1 MHAPHR
7 SWPLALMALAV
18 LFVLPATASAADL
31 HATPAT
37 FSSVFAGAQGG
48 DRVLLASG
56 NYGNWGGG
64 AKPAPGVTI
73 APESG
78 AAPTFSG
85 GTFGSSVRNITI
97 QGITYTGPVDVGPG
111 STPLNLTFDGDTW
124 GNVGQGAHEGR
135 LSIAGGGSNAIGSNG
150 VQIMNSTFGPGG
162 CSDGI
167 QDSSKGTEIGPNN
180 EFKNIT
186 QSCSASSAHVDSIQV
201 YASNYVWIHDNY
213 IHDGEQGIMSPD
225 GPSTGYRIE
234 NNVIHTSTGYPCMH
248 IGDNRDSTIS
258 HNVCRNGAIRLYE
271 GNQGVASQNVTAQN
285 NVAAI
290 DASACS
296 GCTID
301 HNVSPGAVSFVGGV
315 GRCAYAI
322 VSPGTGSDGT
332 PIGLNDCVAGPPAP
346 PPTNPPP
353 TNPPPTNPPPTNP
366 PPTNPPPTNP
376 PPTNPPSTNPPP
388 TNTTP
393 TASFTSSPASPV
405 TGGAVTFDAADS
417 TCEDTPCTYTWVDDG
432 FDGPGGSQWP
442 LGNGATLSFTFRG
455 AGVKNVRLT
464 VADADGDTDTTLHPI
479 TVTTAPT
486 NPPPTEPPPTNPPPT
501 NPPPTNPPPTNPP
514 GDTTPPDTTIVSGP
528 SGTTTDAT
536 PTFAFT
542 SSESNPAFE
551 CQVDSGPWIDCTSP
565 WTPAALSGGDHVVAV
580 RSTDVAG
587 NTDPSPATR
596 SFTVAGPP
604 PALSVLLGTTTVQP
618 VADSVSA
625 GSAEA
630 FAATAGASGSVS
642 RISVY
647 VDVGNTA
654 PSMVVGIYSDDN
666 GHPGSLLAKGTRT
679 GLTALGWNDVTVP
692 RTALQSGQDYWI
704 AVLGLGN
711 GDLRFRDGV
720 GFSCRS
726 EVSRSTTLTTLPTT
740 WQTGPVWASCDLA
753 ANAAG

>member
-7 SWPLALMALAV
+7 SWPLALIALAV

-56 NYGNWGGG
+56 SYGNWAGA

-78 AAPTFSG
+78 ANPTFSG

-97 QGITYTGPVDVGPG
+97 QGVTYTGPVDVEPG

-150 VQIMNSTFGPGG
+150 VQVKNSTFGPGG

-167 QDSSKGTEIGPNN
+167 QDSSKGTEIGPGN
-180 EFKNIT
+180 EFKSIT

-258 HNVCRNGAIRLYE
+258 HNVCVNGAIRLYG
-271 GNQGVASQNVTAQN
+271 GNQGVASQNITAQN

-290 DASACS
+290 DNSACS
-296 GCTID
+296 GCTVD
-301 HNVSPGAVSFVGGV
+301 HNVSPGLVSFLGGV

-322 VSPGTGSDGT
+322 LSPGTGSDGT

-376 PPTNPPSTNPPP
+376 PPPADA
-388 TNTTP
+388 TP
-393 TASFTSSPASPV
+393 TARFTSSPASPV
-405 TGGAVTFDAADS
+405 TGQAVTFDAADS

-432 FDGPGGSQWP
+432 FDGASGAQWP
-442 LGNGATLSFTFRG
+442 LGNGATMSFTFHG

-464 VADADGDTDTTLHPI
+464 VADADGDTDTTLDPI

-486 NPPPTEPPPTNPPPT
+486 NPPPTNPPPT

-514 GDTTPPDTTIVSGP
+514 GDTTAPDTTIVSGP

-536 PTFAFT
+536 PTFAFA
-542 SSESNPAFE
+542 SSEADPAFE

-604 PALSVLLGTTTVQP
+604 PALSVLLGSTAVQP

-630 FAATAGASGSVS
+630 FAATARASGSVS
-642 RISVY
+642 QVSIY

-654 PSMVVGIYSDDN
+654 PSMVVGLYSDED
-666 GHPGSLLAKGTRT
+666 GHPGTLLTQGTRT

-692 RTALQSGQDYWI
+692 RAALQSGERYWI
-704 AVLGLGN
+704 ALLGLGSGN
-711 GDLRFRDGV
+711 LRFRDGV
-720 GFSCRS
+720 GFSCHS
-726 EVSRSTTLTTLPTT
+726 EVSRASTLTTLPDT
-740 WQTGPVWASCDLA
+740 WQTGAVWASCDLA
-753 ANAAG
+753 ASAAG

>member
-7 SWPLALMALAV
+7 SWPLALIALAV

-73 APESG
+73 APETG

-97 QGITYTGPVDVGPG
+97 QGITYTGPVDVEPG

-150 VQIMNSTFGPGG
+150 VQVENSTFGPGG

-186 QSCSASSAHVDSIQV
+186 QSCSAGEAHVDSIQV

-258 HNVCRNGAIRLYE
+258 HNVCRNGAIRLYG
-271 GNQGVASQNVTAQN
+271 GNQGVASQNITAQN

-290 DASACS
+290 DNSACS
-296 GCTID
+296 GCTVD
-301 HNVSPGAVSFVGGV
+301 HNVAPSAVSFVGGV
-315 GRCAYAI
+315 GRCAFAI
-322 VSPGTGSDGT
+322 LSPGTGSDGT
-332 PIGLNDCVAGPPAP
+332 PIGLNDCVAGPPSPPPTNPPPTEPPPTTPPPTTP

-353 TNPPPTNPPPTNP
+353 TNPPPAN
-366 PPTNPPPTNP
+366 
-376 PPTNPPSTNPPP
+376 S
-388 TNTTP
+388 TP
-393 TASFTSSPASPV
+393 TARFTSSPASPV
-405 TGGAVTFDAADS
+405 TGEAVTFDASDS

-432 FDGPGGSQWP
+432 FDGPGGVQWP
-442 LGNGATLSFTFRG
+442 LGNGRTLSFTFRG

-479 TVTTAPT
+479 TVTTAST
-486 NPPPTEPPPTNPPPT
+486 TPPPTEPPPT

-536 PTFAFT
+536 PTFTFT
-542 SSESNPAFE
+542 SSEGNPAFE
-551 CQVDSGPWIDCTSP
+551 CQVDAGPWIDCTSP

-604 PALSVLLGTTTVQP
+604 PALSVLLGTTAVQP

-630 FAATAGASGSVS
+630 FAATASASGSVS

-647 VDVGNTA
+647 VDIGNTV

-666 GHPGSLLAKGTRT
+666 GHPGTLLAKGTRT
-679 GLTALGWNDVTVP
+679 GLTALGWNDVSVP
-692 RTALQSGQDYWI
+692 RTALQSGEDYWI
-704 AVLGLGN
+704 AVLGLGD
-711 GDLRFRDGV
+711 GTLRFRDGI
-720 GFSCRS
+720 GFSCHS
-726 EVSRSTTLTTLPTT
+726 EVSRSTALDTLPSS
-740 WQTGPVWASCDLA
+740 WQTGLVWASCNLA

>member
-7 SWPLALMALAV
+7 SWFLALMALAV
-18 LFVLPATASAADL
+18 LFVVPATASAADL

-97 QGITYTGPVDVGPG
+97 QGITYTGPVDVEPG

-150 VQIMNSTFGPGG
+150 VQVMNSTFGPGG

-180 EFKNIT
+180 EFTNIT
-186 QSCSASSAHVDSIQV
+186 QSCSASTAHVDSIQV

-258 HNVCRNGAIRLYE
+258 HNVCRNGAIRLYG
-271 GNQGVASQNVTAQN
+271 GNQGVASQNITAQN

-290 DASACS
+290 DNSDCS
-296 GCTID
+296 GCTVD
-301 HNVSPGAVSFVGGV
+301 HNVSPSAVSFVGGV
-315 GRCAYAI
+315 GRCAFAI
-322 VSPGTGSDGT
+322 LSPGTGSDGT
-332 PIGLNDCVAGPPAP
+332 PIGLNDCVAGPPSPPPTTPPPTTPPPTTPPPTTPPPTTP

-353 TNPPPTNPPPTNP
+353 AN
-366 PPTNPPPTNP
+366 
-376 PPTNPPSTNPPP
+376 SI
-388 TNTTP
+388 P

-405 TGGAVTFDAADS
+405 TGEAVTFDATDS
-417 TCEDTPCTYTWVDDG
+417 KCDDTPCTYTWVDDG
-432 FDGPGGSQWP
+432 FDGSGGVQWP
-442 LGNGATLSFTFRG
+442 LGNGSKLSFTFRG

-486 NPPPTEPPPTNPPPT
+486 NPPPTTPPPTDPPPT
-501 NPPPTNPPPTNPP
+501 TPPPTNPP
-514 GDTTPPDTTIVSGP
+514 GDNTPPDTTIVSGP

-542 SSESNPAFE
+542 SSEPDPAFE

-604 PALSVLLGTTTVQP
+604 PALSVLLGTTAVQP

-630 FAATAGASGSVS
+630 FAATASASGSVS

-654 PSMVVGIYSDDN
+654 PSMVVGIYDDDN
-666 GHPGSLLAKGTRT
+666 GHPGTLLAAGTRT
-679 GLTALGWNDVTVP
+679 GLTSLGWNDVTVP

-704 AVLGLGN
+704 AVLGLGD
-711 GDLRFRDGV
+711 GTLRFRDGV

-726 EVSRSTTLTTLPTT
+726 EVSRSSTLTTLPAI

>member
-1 MHAPHR
+1 MHAPRR

-18 LFVLPATASAADL
+18 LLVLPATASAADL

-37 FSSVFAGAQGG
+37 FSSVFAGAQAG

-56 NYGNWGGG
+56 SYGSWGGG

-73 APESG
+73 APEPG
-78 AAPTFSG
+78 ASPSFSG

-97 QGITYTGPVDVGPG
+97 QGVTYTGAVDVEPG

-135 LSIAGGGSNAIGSNG
+135 LSIAGGGASAIGSNG
-150 VQIMNSTFGPGG
+150 VQVKNSTFGPGG

-167 QDSSKGTEIGPNN
+167 QDSSKGTEIGPGN
-180 EFKNIT
+180 EFKSIT

-258 HNVCRNGAIRLYE
+258 HNVCVNGAIRLYG
-271 GNQGVASQNVTAQN
+271 GNQGVASQNITAQN

-290 DASACS
+290 DSSACS
-296 GCTID
+296 GCTVD
-301 HNVSPGAVSFVGGV
+301 HNVSPGLVSFLGGV

-322 VSPGTGSDGT
+322 LSPGAGSDGT

-366 PPTNPPPTNP
+366 PPTSPPPTNP
-376 PPTNPPSTNPPP
+376 PPTNPPPANA
-388 TNTTP
+388 TP
-393 TASFTSSPASPV
+393 TARFTSSPASPV
-405 TGGAVTFDAADS
+405 TGEAVTFDAADS
-417 TCEDTPCTYTWVDDG
+417 TCVDTPCTYTWVDDG
-432 FDGPGGSQWP
+432 FDGASGAQWP
-442 LGNGATLSFTFRG
+442 LGNGRTMSFTFRG
-455 AGVKNVRLT
+455 AGVKSVRLT
-464 VADADGDTDTTLHPI
+464 VADADGDTDTTLHAI

-486 NPPPTEPPPTNPPPT
+486 TPPPT

-514 GDTTPPDTTIVSGP
+514 GDNAAPDTTIVSGP

-536 PTFAFT
+536 PTFAFA
-542 SSESNPAFE
+542 SSEANPVFE

-565 WTPAALSGGDHVVAV
+565 WTPAALNGGDHVVAV

-604 PALSVLLGTTTVQP
+604 PALSVLLGSAAVQP

-630 FAATAGASGSVS
+630 FAATAKASGSVS
-642 RISVY
+642 QVSLY

-654 PSMVVGIYSDDN
+654 PSMVVGIYSDDD
-666 GHPGSLLAKGTRT
+666 GHPGTLLTQGTRT
-679 GLTALGWNDVTVP
+679 GLTALGWNDVAVP
-692 RTALQSGQDYWI
+692 RTALRGGEPYWI
-704 AVLGLGN
+704 ALLGLGN
-711 GDLRFRDGV
+711 GTLRFRDGV
-720 GFSCRS
+720 GFSCHS
-726 EVSRSTTLTTLPTT
+726 EVSRSTTLTTLPGT
-740 WQTGPVWASCDLA
+740 WQTGAVWASCDLA
-753 ANAAG
+753 ASAAG

>member
-7 SWPLALMALAV
+7 SWLLALIALAV
-18 LFVLPATASAADL
+18 LFILPATASAADL

-73 APESG
+73 APETG

-111 STPLNLTFDGDTW
+111 STPLNLIFDGDTW

-150 VQIMNSTFGPGG
+150 VQVKNSTFGPGG

-167 QDSSKGTEIGPNN
+167 QDSSKGTEIGPGN

-186 QSCSASSAHVDSIQV
+186 QSCSASTAHVDSIQV

-271 GNQGVASQNVTAQN
+271 GNQGVASQNITAQN

-290 DASACS
+290 DNSACS
-296 GCTID
+296 GCTVD
-301 HNVSPGAVSFVGGV
+301 HNVSPGAS
-315 GRCAYAI
+315 ASWAA
-322 VSPGTGSDGT
+322 SAAAPT
-332 PIGLNDCVAGPPAP
+332 PSSRRDRQRRHPYRPQRLRRWTAGARP

-376 PPTNPPSTNPPP
+376 TTHEPAADHEQHADGPLHVLAGQPGHRAGRDLRRGRLDVRRHAVHLHVGRRRLRRPRRRAVAAGQRAHALVHLPRSRRQERPPDRRRRRRRHRHDARPDHRDDGADHAAADQPAADQPAAHEPAADQPAADQPAAGERHTRRP
-388 TNTTP
+388 TRR
-393 TASFTSSPASPV
+393 SSPGPAARRPTRRRRSPSPPRRA
-405 TGGAVTFDAADS
+405 TRPSSARS
-417 TCEDTPCTYTWVDDG
+417 TPAR
-432 FDGPGGSQWP
+432 GST
-442 LGNGATLSFTFRG
+442 ARARG
-455 AGVKNVRLT
+455 AR
-464 VADADGDTDTTLHPI
+464 
-479 TVTTAPT
+479 
-486 NPPPTEPPPTNPPPT
+486 PP
-501 NPPPTNPPPTNPP
+501 
-514 GDTTPPDTTIVSGP
+514 
-528 SGTTTDAT
+528 
-536 PTFAFT
+536 
-542 SSESNPAFE
+542 
-551 CQVDSGPWIDCTSP
+551 
-565 WTPAALSGGDHVVAV
+565 
-580 RSTDVAG
+580 
-587 NTDPSPATR
+587 
-596 SFTVAGPP
+596 
-604 PALSVLLGTTTVQP
+604 
-618 VADSVSA
+618 
-625 GSAEA
+625 
-630 FAATAGASGSVS
+630 
-642 RISVY
+642 
-647 VDVGNTA
+647 
-654 PSMVVGIYSDDN
+654 
-666 GHPGSLLAKGTRT
+666 
-679 GLTALGWNDVTVP
+679 
-692 RTALQSGQDYWI
+692 
-704 AVLGLGN
+704 
-711 GDLRFRDGV
+711 
-720 GFSCRS
+720 
-726 EVSRSTTLTTLPTT
+726 
-740 WQTGPVWASCDLA
+740 
-753 ANAAG
+753 

>member
-1 MHAPHR
+1 
-7 SWPLALMALAV
+7 MALAV

-37 FSSVFAGAQGG
+37 FASMFAGAQGG

-56 NYGNWGGG
+56 SYGNWGGG

-78 AAPTFSG
+78 ASPTFSG

-97 QGITYTGPVDVGPG
+97 QGVTYTDAVDVEPG

-150 VQIMNSTFGPGG
+150 VQVKNSTFGPGG

-167 QDSSKGTEIGPNN
+167 QDSSKGTEIGPGN
-180 EFKNIT
+180 EFKGIT

-234 NNVIHTSTGYPCMH
+234 NNVIQTSTGYPCMH

-258 HNVCRNGAIRLYE
+258 HNVCVNGAIRLYE
-271 GNQGVASQNVTAQN
+271 GNQGVASQNITAQN

-290 DASACS
+290 DSSACS
-296 GCTID
+296 GCTVD
-301 HNVSPGAVSFVGGV
+301 HNVGPGLVSFLGGL

-322 VSPGTGSDGT
+322 LSPGTGSDGT

-376 PPTNPPSTNPPP
+376 PPTNPPPTNPPP
-388 TNTTP
+388 TNPPPTNPPPPANATP
-393 TASFTSSPASPV
+393 TARFTSSPASPV
-405 TGGAVTFDAADS
+405 TGQAVTFDAADS

-432 FDGPGGSQWP
+432 FDGASGAQWP
-442 LGNGATLSFTFRG
+442 LGNGRTMSFTFRG

-464 VADADGDTDTTLHPI
+464 VADADGDTDTTMHPI
-479 TVTTAPT
+479 TVTTAST
-486 NPPPTEPPPTNPPPT
+486 TPPPT

-536 PTFAFT
+536 PTFTFT
-542 SSESNPAFE
+542 SSESDPAFE
-551 CQVDSGPWIDCTSP
+551 CQIDSGQWIDCTSP

-604 PALSVLLGTTTVQP
+604 PALAVLLGSAAVQP

-630 FAATAGASGSVS
+630 FAATANASGSVS
-642 RISVY
+642 QVSVY
-647 VDVGNTA
+647 VDIGNTA
-654 PSMVVGIYSDDN
+654 PSMVVGIYSDD
-666 GHPGSLLAKGTRT
+666 GDHPGTLLTQGTRT
-679 GLTALGWNDVTVP
+679 GLTALGWNDVPVP
-692 RTALQSGQDYWI
+692 RTALRSGQRYWI
-704 AVLGLGN
+704 ALLGLGN
-711 GDLRFRDGV
+711 GNLRFRDGA
-720 GFSCRS
+720 GFSCHS
-726 EVSRSTTLTTLPTT
+726 EVSRATTLTTLPDT
-740 WQTGPVWASCDLA
+740 WQTGAVWASCDLA

>member
-7 SWPLALMALAV
+7 SWPLALIALAV

-37 FSSVFAGAQGG
+37 FSSVFAGAGGG

-64 AKPAPGVTI
+64 AKPAPGVAI
-73 APESG
+73 APEPG

-85 GTFGSSVRNITI
+85 GTFGSSVRNITV
-97 QGITYTGPVDVGPG
+97 QGITYTGPVDVEPG

-150 VQIMNSTFGPGG
+150 VQVMNSTFGPGG

-258 HNVCRNGAIRLYE
+258 HNVCRNGAIRLYG
-271 GNQGVASQNVTAQN
+271 GNQGVSSQNITAQN

-290 DASACS
+290 DNSDCS
-296 GCTID
+296 GCTVD

-322 VSPGTGSDGT
+322 LSPGTGSDGT

-346 PPTNPPP
+346 PPPTTPPP
-353 TNPPPTNPPPTNP
+353 TTPPPTTPPPTTP
-366 PPTNPPPTNP
+366 PPTTPPPTTP
-376 PPTNPPSTNPPP
+376 PPTTPPP

-393 TASFTSSPASPV
+393 TARFTSSPASPV
-405 TGGAVTFDAADS
+405 TGQAVTFDAADS
-417 TCEDTPCTYTWVDDG
+417 TCADTPCTYTWVDDG
-432 FDGPGGSQWP
+432 FDGAGGAQWP
-442 LGNGATLSFTFRG
+442 LGNGRTLSFTFRG

-464 VADADGDTDTTLHPI
+464 VADADGDTDTTLHAI
-479 TVTTAPT
+479 TVTTAPVT
-486 NPPPTEPPPTNPPPT
+486 PPPTDNPPPPPTNPPPA
-501 NPPPTNPPPTNPP
+501 

-551 CQVDSGPWIDCTSP
+551 CRVDSGPWIDCTSP

-604 PALSVLLGTTTVQP
+604 PALSVLLGTATVQP

-630 FAATAGASGSVS
+630 FAATASASGSVS
-642 RISVY
+642 QVSVY
-647 VDVGNTA
+647 VDVGTTV
-654 PSMVVGIYSDDN
+654 PTMVVGIYSDDA
-666 GHPGSLLAKGTRT
+666 GHPGTLLAQGTRT

-692 RTALQSGQDYWI
+692 RTSLQSGQRYWI
-704 AVLGLGN
+704 ALLGLGD

-720 GFSCRS
+720 GFSCHS
-726 EVSRSTTLTTLPTT
+726 EVSRSTTLSTLPTT

>member
-7 SWPLALMALAV
+7 SWPFALIALAV
-18 LFVLPATASAADL
+18 LFILPATASAADL

-37 FSSVFAGAQGG
+37 FSSVFAGAAGG

-56 NYGNWGGG
+56 DYGNWGGG

-73 APESG
+73 APEPG

-111 STPLNLTFDGDTW
+111 STPLNLIFDGDTW
-124 GNVGQGAHEGR
+124 GNVGQGTHEGR

-258 HNVCRNGAIRLYE
+258 HNVCRNGAIRLYG
-271 GNQGVASQNVTAQN
+271 GNQGVASQNITAQN

-290 DASACS
+290 DNSDCS
-296 GCTID
+296 GCTVD

-322 VSPGTGSDGT
+322 LSPGTGSDGT

-346 PPTNPPP
+346 PPP

-366 PPTNPPPTNP
+366 PPTNPPPPTP
-376 PPTNPPSTNPPP
+376 PPTTPPPTTPPP

-393 TASFTSSPASPV
+393 TARFTSSPASPV
-405 TGGAVTFDAADS
+405 TGQAVTFDAADS
-417 TCEDTPCTYTWVDDG
+417 TCADTPCTYT
-432 FDGPGGSQWP
+432 
-442 LGNGATLSFTFRG
+442 
-455 AGVKNVRLT
+455 
-464 VADADGDTDTTLHPI
+464 
-479 TVTTAPT
+479 
-486 NPPPTEPPPTNPPPT
+486 
-501 NPPPTNPPPTNPP
+501 
-514 GDTTPPDTTIVSGP
+514 
-528 SGTTTDAT
+528 
-536 PTFAFT
+536 
-542 SSESNPAFE
+542 
-551 CQVDSGPWIDCTSP
+551 
-565 WTPAALSGGDHVVAV
+565 
-580 RSTDVAG
+580 
-587 NTDPSPATR
+587 
-596 SFTVAGPP
+596 
-604 PALSVLLGTTTVQP
+604 
-618 VADSVSA
+618 
-625 GSAEA
+625 
-630 FAATAGASGSVS
+630 
-642 RISVY
+642 
-647 VDVGNTA
+647 
-654 PSMVVGIYSDDN
+654 
-666 GHPGSLLAKGTRT
+666 
-679 GLTALGWNDVTVP
+679 
-692 RTALQSGQDYWI
+692 
-704 AVLGLGN
+704 
-711 GDLRFRDGV
+711 
-720 GFSCRS
+720 
-726 EVSRSTTLTTLPTT
+726 
-740 WQTGPVWASCDLA
+740 
-753 ANAAG
+753 

>member
-1 MHAPHR
+1 MAR
-7 SWPLALMALAV
+7 WFSFNRRRTGLILVSTVAASVAL
-18 LFVLPATASAADL
+18 LPSAARATDF
-31 HATPAT
+31 HATPSSFASM
-37 FSSVFAGAQGG
+37 FSQAQGG
-48 DRVLLASG
+48 DTVYLASG
-56 NYGNWGGG
+56 SYGSWGGG
-64 AKPAPGVTI
+64 AKSSMVVLA
-73 APESG
+73 ADAG
-78 AAPTFSG
+78 ASPSMSG
-85 GTFGSSVRNITI
+85 GNFSSGVRNITI
-97 QGITYTGPVDVGPG
+97 KGVTFTGPVEVSPG
-111 STPLNLTFDGDTW
+111 SAPLNLVFDGDTW
-124 GNVGQGAHEGR
+124 GNVGHAAHEGR

-150 VQIMNSTFGPGG
+150 VQVMNSTFGPGG

-167 QDSSKGTEIGPNN
+167 QDSSNGTEIGPGN
-180 EFKNIT
+180 EFKSIT
-186 QSCSASSAHVDSIQV
+186 QSCSASEAHVDSIQV

-271 GNQGVASQNVTAQN
+271 GNQGVASQNITAQN
-285 NVAAI
+285 NVAEI
-290 DASACS
+290 DSSACS

-301 HNVSPGAVSFVGGV
+301 HNVSPGAVSFLGGV

-376 PPTNPPSTNPPP
+376 PPPANA
-388 TNTTP
+388 TP
-393 TASFTSSPASPV
+393 TARFTSSPASPV
-405 TGGAVTFDAADS
+405 TGQAVAFDAADS

-432 FDGPGGSQWP
+432 FDGASGAQWP
-442 LGNGATLSFTFRG
+442 LGNGPTMSFTFRG

-464 VADADGDTDTTLHPI
+464 VADADGDTDTTLDPI

-486 NPPPTEPPPTNPPPT
+486 TPPPT

-514 GDTTPPDTTIVSGP
+514 GDNTPPDTTIVSGP

-536 PTFAFT
+536 PTFAFA
-542 SSESNPAFE
+542 SSEANPAFE

-604 PALSVLLGTTTVQP
+604 PALSLLLGSAAVQP

-630 FAATAGASGSVS
+630 FAATARASGSVS
-642 RISVY
+642 QVSVY

-654 PSMVVGIYSDDN
+654 PSMVVGLYSDDD
-666 GHPGSLLAKGTRT
+666 GHPGTLLTQGTRT

-692 RTALQSGQDYWI
+692 RAALQSGERYWI
-704 AVLGLGN
+704 ALLGLGSGN
-711 GDLRFRDGV
+711 LRFRDG
-720 GFSCRS
+720 
-726 EVSRSTTLTTLPTT
+726 
-740 WQTGPVWASCDLA
+740 
-753 ANAAG
+753 

>member
-7 SWPLALMALAV
+7 SWPLALIALAV

-97 QGITYTGPVDVGPG
+97 QGVTYTGPVDVAPG

-150 VQIMNSTFGPGG
+150 VQVENSTFGPGG

-186 QSCSASSAHVDSIQV
+186 QSCSAGEAHVDSIQV

-258 HNVCRNGAIRLYE
+258 HNVCRNGAIRLYG
-271 GNQGVASQNVTAQN
+271 GNQGVASQNITAQN

-290 DASACS
+290 DNSACS
-296 GCTID
+296 GCTVD
-301 HNVSPGAVSFVGGV
+301 HNVAPSAVSFVGGV
-315 GRCAYAI
+315 GRCAFAI
-322 VSPGTGSDGT
+322 LSPGTGSDGT
-332 PIGLNDCVAGPPAP
+332 PIGLNDCVAGPPSPPPTNPPPTEPPPTTPPPTTP

-353 TNPPPTNPPPTNP
+353 TNPPPAN
-366 PPTNPPPTNP
+366 
-376 PPTNPPSTNPPP
+376 S
-388 TNTTP
+388 TP
-393 TASFTSSPASPV
+393 TARFTSSPASPV
-405 TGGAVTFDAADS
+405 TGEAVTFDASDS

-432 FDGPGGSQWP
+432 FDGPGGVQWP
-442 LGNGATLSFTFRG
+442 LGNGRTLSFTFRG

-464 VADADGDTDTTLHPI
+464 IADTDGDTDTTLHPI
-479 TVTTAPT
+479 TVTTAST
-486 NPPPTEPPPTNPPPT
+486 TPPPTEPPPT

-536 PTFAFT
+536 PTFTFT
-542 SSESNPAFE
+542 SSEGNPAFE
-551 CQVDSGPWIDCTSP
+551 CQVDAGPWIDCTSP

-604 PALSVLLGTTTVQP
+604 PALSVLLGTTAVQP

-630 FAATAGASGSVS
+630 FAATASASGSVS
-642 RISVY
+642 QISVY
-647 VDVGNTA
+647 VDIGNTV

-666 GHPGSLLAKGTRT
+666 GHPGTLLAKGTRT
-679 GLTALGWNDVTVP
+679 GLTALGWNDVAVP

-704 AVLGLGN
+704 AVLGLGDGN
-711 GDLRFRDGV
+711 LRFRDGI
-720 GFSCRS
+720 GFSCHS
-726 EVSRSTTLTTLPTT
+726 EVSRSSSLDTLPSS
-740 WQTGPVWASCDLA
+740 WQTGLVWASCNLA

>member
-7 SWPLALMALAV
+7 SWPLALIALAV

-37 FSSVFAGAQGG
+37 FSSVFAGAGGG

-73 APESG
+73 APEPG

-85 GTFGSSVRNITI
+85 GTFGSSVRNITV
-97 QGITYTGPVDVGPG
+97 QGITYTGPVDVEPG

-150 VQIMNSTFGPGG
+150 VQVMNSTFGPGG

-258 HNVCRNGAIRLYE
+258 HNVCRNGAIRLYG
-271 GNQGVASQNVTAQN
+271 GNQGVASQNITAQN

-290 DASACS
+290 DNSDCS
-296 GCTID
+296 GCTVD

-346 PPTNPPP
+346 PPTDPPP
-353 TNPPPTNPPPTNP
+353 TTPPPTTPPPTTP
-366 PPTNPPPTNP
+366 PPTTPPPTDP
-376 PPTNPPSTNPPP
+376 PPPA
-388 TNTTP
+388 NTTP
-393 TASFTSSPASPV
+393 TARFTSSPASPV
-405 TGGAVTFDAADS
+405 TGQAVTFDAADS
-417 TCEDTPCTYTWVDDG
+417 TCADTPCTYTWVDDG
-432 FDGPGGSQWP
+432 FDGAGGAQWP
-442 LGNGATLSFTFRG
+442 LGNGRTLSFTFRG

-464 VADADGDTDTTLHPI
+464 VADADGDTDTTLHAI
-479 TVTTAPT
+479 TVTTAPVT
-486 NPPPTEPPPTNPPPT
+486 PPPTDNPPPPPTNPPPA
-501 NPPPTNPPPTNPP
+501 

-551 CQVDSGPWIDCTSP
+551 CRVDSGPWIDCTSP

-604 PALSVLLGTTTVQP
+604 PALSVLLGTATVQP

-630 FAATAGASGSVS
+630 FAATASASGSVS
-642 RISVY
+642 QVSVY
-647 VDVGNTA
+647 VDVGTTV
-654 PSMVVGIYSDDN
+654 PTMVVGIYSDDD
-666 GHPGSLLAKGTRT
+666 GHPGTLLAKGTRT

-692 RTALQSGQDYWI
+692 RTSLQSGQRYWI
-704 AVLGLGN
+704 ALLGLGD

-720 GFSCRS
+720 GFSCHS
-726 EVSRSTTLTTLPTT
+726 EVSRSTTLSTLPTT

>member
-1 MHAPHR
+1 MRTMHAPHR
-7 SWPLALMALAV
+7 SWPLALIALAV

-31 HATPAT
+31 QATPAT

-56 NYGNWGGG
+56 SYGNCGRA

-73 APESG
+73 APEPG
-78 AAPTFSG
+78 ASPTFSG

-97 QGITYTGPVDVGPG
+97 QGVTYTGPVDVEPG

-135 LSIAGGGSNAIGSNG
+135 LSIVGGGSNAIASNG
-150 VQIMNSTFGPGG
+150 VEVENSTFGPGG

-180 EFKNIT
+180 EFKSIT
-186 QSCSASSAHVDSIQV
+186 QSCSASEAHVDSIQV

-258 HNVCRNGAIRLYE
+258 HNVCVNGAIRLYG
-271 GNQGVASQNVTAQN
+271 GNQGAASQNITAQN

-290 DASACS
+290 DNSACS
-296 GCTID
+296 GCTVD
-301 HNVSPGAVSFVGGV
+301 HNVSPGLVSFLGGV

-322 VSPGTGSDGT
+322 LSPATGSDGT

-376 PPTNPPSTNPPP
+376 PPTNPPPPA
-388 TNTTP
+388 NATP
-393 TASFTSSPASPV
+393 TARFTSSPASPV
-405 TGGAVTFDAADS
+405 TGQAVAFDAADS

-432 FDGPGGSQWP
+432 FDGASGAQWP
-442 LGNGATLSFTFRG
+442 LGNGPTMSFTFRG

-464 VADADGDTDTTLHPI
+464 VADADGDTDTTLDPI

-486 NPPPTEPPPTNPPPT
+486 TPPPTNPPPT

-514 GDTTPPDTTIVSGP
+514 GDNTPPDTTIVSGP

-536 PTFAFT
+536 ATFAFA
-542 SSESNPAFE
+542 SSEADPAFE

-580 RSTDVAG
+580 RSTGGAG
-587 NTDPSPATR
+587 NTAPSPATR

-604 PALSVLLGTTTVQP
+604 PALSVLLGSAAVQP

-630 FAATAGASGSVS
+630 FAATARASGSVS
-642 RISVY
+642 QVSVY

-654 PSMVVGIYSDDN
+654 PSMVVGLYSDDD
-666 GHPGSLLAKGTRT
+666 GHPGTLLTQGTRT

-692 RTALQSGQDYWI
+692 RAALQSGERYWI
-704 AVLGLGN
+704 ALLGLGSGN
-711 GDLRFRDGV
+711 LRFRDGV
-720 GFSCRS
+720 GFSCHS
-726 EVSRSTTLTTLPTT
+726 EVSRATTLTTLPGT
-740 WQTGPVWASCDLA
+740 WQTGAVWASCDLA
-753 ANAAG
+753 ATAAG

>member
-7 SWPLALMALAV
+7 SWPFALIALAV
-18 LFVLPATASAADL
+18 LFILPATASAADL

-37 FSSVFAGAQGG
+37 FSSVFAGADGG

-73 APESG
+73 APEPG

-85 GTFGSSVRNITI
+85 GTFGSSVRNITV
-97 QGITYTGPVDVGPG
+97 QGITYTGPVDVSPG

-186 QSCSASSAHVDSIQV
+186 QSCSAGTAHVDSIQV

-258 HNVCRNGAIRLYE
+258 HNVCRNGAIRLYG
-271 GNQGVASQNVTAQN
+271 GNQGVSSQNITAQN

-290 DASACS
+290 DNSDCS
-296 GCTID
+296 GCTVD

-322 VSPGTGSDGT
+322 LSPGTGSDGT
-332 PIGLNDCVAGPPAP
+332 PIGLNDCTAGPPAPP

-353 TNPPPTNPPPTNP
+353 TNPPPTNPPPATNP

-376 PPTNPPSTNPPP
+376 PPANN
-388 TNTTP
+388 TP
-393 TASFTSSPASPV
+393 TARFTSSPANPV
-405 TGGAVTFDAADS
+405 TGQAVTFDAADS
-417 TCEDTPCTYTWVDDG
+417 TCDDAPCTYTWVDDG
-432 FDGPGGSQWP
+432 FDGPSGAQWP
-442 LGNGATLSFTFRG
+442 LGNGRTLSFTFRG

-464 VADADGDTDTTLHPI
+464 VADADGDTDTTLDPI

-486 NPPPTEPPPTNPPPT
+486 TPPPTEPPPTNPPPT

-514 GDTTPPDTTIVSGP
+514 PASDNTPPDTTIVSGP

-536 PTFAFT
+536 PSFAFT

-565 WTPAALSGGDHVVAV
+565 WSPAALSGGDHVVAV

-604 PALSVLLGTTTVQP
+604 PALSLLLGTAAVQP
-618 VADSVSA
+618 VADSVPA

-630 FAATAGASGSVS
+630 FAATANASGGVS
-642 RISVY
+642 QISVY
-647 VDVGNTA
+647 VDVGNTV
-654 PSMVVGIYSDDN
+654 PTLVVGLYSDDD
-666 GHPGSLLAKGTRT
+666 GHPGTLLAKGTRT
-679 GLTALGWNDVTVP
+679 GLTALGWNDVAIP
-692 RTALQSGQDYWI
+692 RTALQSGERYWI
-704 AVLGLGN
+704 ALLGLGN

-720 GFSCRS
+720 GFSCHS
-726 EVSRSTTLTTLPTT
+726 EVSRSTTLTTLPAT
-740 WQTGPVWASCDLA
+740 WQTGPVWASCDVA

>member
-1 MHAPHR
+1 M
-7 SWPLALMALAV
+7 
-18 LFVLPATASAADL
+18 
-31 HATPAT
+31 
-37 FSSVFAGAQGG
+37 
-48 DRVLLASG
+48 
-56 NYGNWGGG
+56 
-64 AKPAPGVTI
+64 
-73 APESG
+73 
-78 AAPTFSG
+78 
-85 GTFGSSVRNITI
+85 
-97 QGITYTGPVDVGPG
+97 
-111 STPLNLTFDGDTW
+111 
-124 GNVGQGAHEGR
+124 
-135 LSIAGGGSNAIGSNG
+135 
-150 VQIMNSTFGPGG
+150 
-162 CSDGI
+162 
-167 QDSSKGTEIGPNN
+167 
-180 EFKNIT
+180 
-186 QSCSASSAHVDSIQV
+186 
-201 YASNYVWIHDNY
+201 
-213 IHDGEQGIMSPD
+213 
-225 GPSTGYRIE
+225 
-234 NNVIHTSTGYPCMH
+234 
-248 IGDNRDSTIS
+248 
-258 HNVCRNGAIRLYE
+258 
-271 GNQGVASQNVTAQN
+271 
-285 NVAAI
+285 
-290 DASACS
+290 
-296 GCTID
+296 
-301 HNVSPGAVSFVGGV
+301 
-315 GRCAYAI
+315 
-322 VSPGTGSDGT
+322 
-332 PIGLNDCVAGPPAP
+332 
-346 PPTNPPP
+346 
-353 TNPPPTNPPPTNP
+353 
-366 PPTNPPPTNP
+366 
-376 PPTNPPSTNPPP
+376 
-388 TNTTP
+388 
-393 TASFTSSPASPV
+393 
-405 TGGAVTFDAADS
+405 
-417 TCEDTPCTYTWVDDG
+417 
-432 FDGPGGSQWP
+432 
-442 LGNGATLSFTFRG
+442 
-455 AGVKNVRLT
+455 
-464 VADADGDTDTTLHPI
+464 ADADGDTDTTLHPI

-654 PSMVVGIYSDDN
+654 PTMVVGIYSDDN

>member
-7 SWPLALMALAV
+7 SWPFALVALAV

-37 FSSVFAGAQGG
+37 FSSVFAGAGGG

-73 APESG
+73 APEPG

-85 GTFGSSVRNITI
+85 GTFGSSVRNIAV
-97 QGITYTGPVDVGPG
+97 QGITYTGPVDVEPG

-258 HNVCRNGAIRLYE
+258 HNVCRNGAIRLYG
-271 GNQGVASQNVTAQN
+271 GNQGVASQNITAQN

-290 DASACS
+290 DNSDCS
-296 GCTID
+296 GCTVD
-301 HNVSPGAVSFVGGV
+301 HNISPGAVSFLGGV

-322 VSPGTGSDGT
+322 LSPGTGSDGT
-332 PIGLNDCVAGPPAP
+332 PIGLNDCVAGPPTPDP

-353 TNPPPTNPPPTNP
+353 TNPPP
-366 PPTNPPPTNP
+366 
-376 PPTNPPSTNPPP
+376 
-388 TNTTP
+388 
-393 TASFTSSPASPV
+393 AS
-405 TGGAVTFDAADS
+405 D
-417 TCEDTPCTYTWVDDG
+417 
-432 FDGPGGSQWP
+432 
-442 LGNGATLSFTFRG
+442 N
-455 AGVKNVRLT
+455 
-464 VADADGDTDTTLHPI
+464 
-479 TVTTAPT
+479 
-486 NPPPTEPPPTNPPPT
+486 
-501 NPPPTNPPPTNPP
+501 
-514 GDTTPPDTTIVSGP
+514 TPPDTTIVSGP

-565 WTPAALSGGDHVVAV
+565 WSPAALGGGDHVVAV

-604 PALSVLLGTTTVQP
+604 PALSLLLGTAAVQP

-630 FAATAGASGSVS
+630 FAATASASGSVS
-642 RISVY
+642 QISVY

-654 PSMVVGIYSDDN
+654 PTLVVGLYSDDA
-666 GHPGSLLAKGTRT
+666 GHPGTLLTKGTRT
-679 GLTALGWNDVTVP
+679 GLTALGWNDVTIP
-692 RTALQSGQDYWI
+692 RTALRSGERYWI
-704 AVLGLGN
+704 ALLGLGN
-711 GDLRFRDGV
+711 GTLRFRDGV
-720 GFSCRS
+720 GFSCHS
-726 EVSRSTTLTTLPTT
+726 EVSRSTTLTTLPAT
-740 WQTGPVWASCDLA
+740 WQTGPVWASCDVA

>member
-1 MHAPHR
+1 
-7 SWPLALMALAV
+7 
-18 LFVLPATASAADL
+18 
-31 HATPAT
+31 
-37 FSSVFAGAQGG
+37 
-48 DRVLLASG
+48 
-56 NYGNWGGG
+56 
-64 AKPAPGVTI
+64 
-73 APESG
+73 
-78 AAPTFSG
+78 
-85 GTFGSSVRNITI
+85 
-97 QGITYTGPVDVGPG
+97 
-111 STPLNLTFDGDTW
+111 
-124 GNVGQGAHEGR
+124 
-135 LSIAGGGSNAIGSNG
+135 
-150 VQIMNSTFGPGG
+150 MNSTFGPGG

-186 QSCSASSAHVDSIQV
+186 QSCSASTAHVDSIQV

-271 GNQGVASQNVTAQN
+271 RQPGRREPEHHGAEQRGRHRQLGLQRMHRRPQRQPGRGQLRGRRRPLRLRHPLAGHRQRRHPHRPQRLRRWTAGSS
-285 NVAAI
+285 AA
-290 DASACS
+290 DQPAADQPAADQPAAHQPAADQPAADQPAADPR
-296 GCTID
+296 T
-301 HNVSPGAVSFVGGV
+301 
-315 GRCAYAI
+315 
-322 VSPGTGSDGT
+322 
-332 PIGLNDCVAGPPAP
+332 AP
-346 PPTNPPP
+346 P
-353 TNPPPTNPPPTNP
+353 
-366 PPTNPPPTNP
+366 
-376 PPTNPPSTNPPP
+376 
-388 TNTTP
+388 
-393 TASFTSSPASPV
+393 TARFTSSPASPV
-405 TGGAVTFDAADS
+405 TGQAVTFDAADS
-417 TCEDTPCTYTWVDDG
+417 TCDDTPCTYTWVDDG
-432 FDGPGGSQWP
+432 FDGPGGAQWP
-442 LGNGATLSFTFRG
+442 LGNGRTLSFTFRG

-464 VADADGDTDTTLHPI
+464 VADADGDTDTTLDPI

-486 NPPPTEPPPTNPPPT
+486 TSAADRTRRRPTRRPRTRRRPTRR
-501 NPPPTNPPPTNPP
+501 

-565 WTPAALSGGDHVVAV
+565 WSPAALSGGDHVVAV

-604 PALSVLLGTTTVQP
+604 PALSLLLGTAAVQP

-630 FAATAGASGSVS
+630 FAATASASGSVS
-642 RISVY
+642 QISVY

-654 PSMVVGIYSDDN
+654 PTLVVGLYSDDN
-666 GHPGSLLAKGTRT
+666 GHPGTLLAKGTRT

-692 RTALQSGQDYWI
+692 RTALQSGERYWI
-704 AVLGLGN
+704 ALLGLGDGN
-711 GDLRFRDGV
+711 LRFRDGV
-720 GFSCRS
+720 GFSCHS
-726 EVSRSTTLTTLPTT
+726 EVSRSTTLTTLPAT
-740 WQTGPVWASCDLA
+740 WQTGPVWASCDVA